1 MKKLARVT
9 TTLMLAAAVL
19 AGCGGDDKDSNDA
32 KAGDPAT
39 TQSEST
45 QSESTLSESTQSDS
59 IEDTDWGESATGPEI
74 TGDGYTYRVPQ
85 GWGDVTKAARK
96 LQSFVDSAA
105 SEKAATDGFADNIN
119 VGYQSTSATLDE
131 LEESLPTQ
139 LGALV
144 KDLETLPRVTIDGV
158 EALHHRGP
166 AVSGGTK
173 YFLDQFAALQD
184 DRIAIITFSFSR
196 DLPADEREALVS
208 SMMASWKWS

>member
-1 MKKLARVT
+1 MRKLAQVT
-9 TTLMLAAAVL
+9 TSLMLAAVVL
-19 AGCGGDDKDSNDA
+19 AGCGDDDSKNDDA
-32 KAGDPAT
+32 KAGEPST
-39 TQSEST
+39 TQSEP
-45 QSESTLSESTQSDS
+45 TQSDS
-59 IEDTDWGESATGPEI
+59 IEETDWGEPATGPEI
-74 TGDGYTYRVPQ
+74 TGDGHTYRVPK
-85 GWGDVTKAARK
+85 GWADITERAKK

-119 VGYQSTSATLDE
+119 FGYQSTSATLDE

-166 AVSGGTK
+166 AVSAGTK
-173 YFLDQFAALQD
+173 YFLDQFAALKE

-196 DLPADEREALVS
+196 DLPAGEREAIVAS
-208 SMMASWKWS
+208 VMASWKWS

>member
-1 MKKLARVT
+1 MRKLAQVT
-9 TTLMLAAAVL
+9 TSLMLAAVVL
-19 AGCGGDDKDSNDA
+19 AGCGDDDNKNDDA
-32 KAGDPAT
+32 KAGEPST
-39 TQSEST
+39 SPSEST
-45 QSESTLSESTQSDS
+45 PSESTQSDS
-59 IEDTDWGESATGPEI
+59 IEETDWGKPATGPEI
-74 TGDGYTYRVPQ
+74 TGDGHTYRVPKS
-85 GWGDVTKAARK
+85 WADITERAKK

-166 AVSGGTK
+166 AVSAGTK
-173 YFLDQFAALQD
+173 YFLDQFAAPKD

-196 DLPADEREALVS
+196 DLPAGEREAIVAS
-208 SMMASWKWS
+208 VMASWKWS